1 MSIRLVIGFFDN
13 GKRSDFAL
21 KQEFSVQRGDLFMLC
36 SCILAG
42 HYDALQLSMVMLG
55 GSGGR
60 IKGGRNL
67 DYLKNTNRQTSRLFL
82 SMMDKMTVRPKTFG
96 DVAAPLDEV

>member
-1 MSIRLVIGFFDN
+1 
-13 GKRSDFAL
+13 
-21 KQEFSVQRGDLFMLC
+21 
-36 SCILAG
+36 
-42 HYDALQLSMVMLG
+42 MVMLG

-82 SMMDKMTVRPKTFG
+82 SMMDKMNVTPKTF
-96 DVAAPLDEV
+96 AAAPAPLDEV

>member
-21 KQEFSVQRGDLFMLC
+21 KQEFSVQRGDLF
-36 SCILAG
+36 
-42 HYDALQLSMVMLG
+42 
-55 GSGGR
+55 
-60 IKGGRNL
+60 
-67 DYLKNTNRQTSRLFL
+67 L